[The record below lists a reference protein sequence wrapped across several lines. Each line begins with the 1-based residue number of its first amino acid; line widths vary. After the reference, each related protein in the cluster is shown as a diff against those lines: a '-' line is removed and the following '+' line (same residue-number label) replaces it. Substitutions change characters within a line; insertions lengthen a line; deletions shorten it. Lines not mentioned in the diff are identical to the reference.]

1 MAESKPLYGAVH
13 SAQAEYDSLR
23 NVSPE
28 QPCPYLQGRSA
39 RSELYL
45 AADLTG
51 ATYETLLAHGFRRSG
66 RIVYRPRCRAC
77 HECRQIRVLVDH
89 FQPTRSMRRIV
100 RRNSDSIVDVC
111 EPAATD
117 EKFELYQRYL
127 RQQHDGSMSRSYEAF
142 REFLYDSPLSTLEA
156 TYRVGNR
163 LIGVSILD
171 RCPKGLSSVYMYYD
185 PQVAERSPGT
195 FSIIWE
201 IEECRRRKL
210 PYYYLG
216 YYVAG
221 SKTMAYKAR
230 FRPAEILVDDH
241 RWIALPP

>member
-1 MAESKPLYGAVH
+1 MAESKPVHVAVH

-23 NVSPE
+23 NVSSE
-28 QPCPYLQGRSA
+28 QPCPYLQGRGA

-45 AADLTG
+45 AENLTG
-51 ATYETLLAHGFRRSG
+51 ATYEKLLARGFRRSG

-77 HECRQIRVLVDH
+77 HECRQIRVLVDQ
-89 FQPTRSMRRIV
+89 FQPSRSMCRAQRKNADTIV
-100 RRNSDSIVDVC
+100 QVA
-111 EPAATD
+111 EPVASD

-127 RQQHDGSMSRSYEAF
+127 QRQHDGSMSRSYEAF

-185 PQVAERSPGT
+185 PAAADRSPGT
-195 FSIIWE
+195 FSITWE
-201 IEECRRRKL
+201 IEECRRRGL

-230 FRPAEILVDDH
+230 FRPAEILVDEN

>member
-1 MAESKPLYGAVH
+1 MAESKPLQDAVH

-45 AADLTG
+45 AENLTG
-51 ATYETLLAHGFRRSG
+51 STYEKLLARGFRRSG

-77 HECRQIRVLVDH
+77 RECRQIRVLVDQ
-89 FQPTRSMRRIV
+89 FQPTRSMRRVERKNPDTTVEIG
-100 RRNSDSIVDVC
+100 
-111 EPAATD
+111 PAEATD

-127 RQQHDGSMSRSYEAF
+127 REQHDGSMSRSYEAF
-142 REFLYDSPLSTLEA
+142 REFLYDSPLATLEA
-156 TYRVGNR
+156 RYRVGHR
-163 LIGVSILD
+163 LIGVSVLD

-185 PQVAERSPGT
+185 PDAADRSPGT
-195 FSIIWE
+195 FSILWE
-201 IEECRRRKL
+201 IQECRRRKL

-230 FRPAEILVDDH
+230 FRPAEILVDEH